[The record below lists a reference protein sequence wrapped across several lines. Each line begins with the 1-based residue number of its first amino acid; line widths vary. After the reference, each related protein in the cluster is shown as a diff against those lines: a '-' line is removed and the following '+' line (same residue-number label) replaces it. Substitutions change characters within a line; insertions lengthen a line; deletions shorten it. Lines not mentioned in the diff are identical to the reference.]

1 MVRYSI
7 SDLIYKLDKIGREII
22 SNYGPSHN
30 LYWVD
35 KIASI
40 LET

>member
-1 MVRYSI
+1 MVLYSI
-7 SDLIYKLDKIGREII
+7 SDLIYKLDNIGREII
-22 SNYGPSHN
+22 SKYGPSHN